1 MARRDAMTTLD
12 DHPIDDHPTAHGK
25 QARRNLDELRRHYE
39 VERALADRL
48 RAATGAERRALYGE
62 IYNELFAR
70 VPDHPQLTRKV
81 SADRSRRKYLAE
93 FRLIEKFITPDTNFL
108 EIGAGDC
115 ALSLHVAEHVRSVTA
130 LDVSDTIL
138 KDIAAPSNV
147 SLRVFDGCEMPVEPG
162 SIDVAYSNQVIEH
175 LHPEDAALQMTSILK
190 SLRPG
195 GCYVC
200 VTPNRLNGPH
210 DISQFFDTVASGLHM
225 KEYTYRDLD
234 IFFRDL
240 GYDGRRACLGV
251 KGRFAALPV
260 SWIGVAE
267 GLLGALPASLR
278 VRIGRTPLF
287 EKLLIIR
294 FVARRPRPRA

>member
-1 MARRDAMTTLD
+1 MDRRDSMTLD
-12 DHPIDDHPTAHGK
+12 DHPSAHGK
-25 QARRNLDELRRHYE
+25 KARRNVDDLRRHYE

-48 RAATGAERRALYGE
+48 RASSGAERRAMYGE

-81 SADRSRRKYLAE
+81 SEERSRRKYLGE

-115 ALSLHVAEHVRSVTA
+115 ALSLHVAKHVRSVTA
-130 LDVSDTIL
+130 LDVSDIIL
-138 KDIAAPSNV
+138 KDITAPANV
-147 SLRVFDGCEMPVEPG
+147 TLRVFDGCDIPVEPG

-175 LHPEDAALQMTSILK
+175 LHPEDAALQVASILT

-210 DISQFFDTVASGLHM
+210 DISQFFDTVATGLHM

-234 IFFRDL
+234 RFFRGL
-240 GYDGRRACLGV
+240 GYDGTRACLGV

-260 SWIGVAE
+260 AAVGVVEA
-267 GLLGALPASLR
+267 ALSVLPSR
-278 VRIGRTPLF
+278 VRVAVARTSLF

-294 FVARRPRPRA
+294 FVAHRPRSRA